1 MGTVIS
7 VTSGK
12 GGTGKSTFTVNCG
25 AALALSGKTVLLVD
39 ADAGLRSL
47 DIMLRVSDQVVY
59 DLADILQGR
68 CEPAKAIVKTPWN
81 RLSMIPAPAA
91 DEETGCADALQKL
104 CRGLCQYYDFI
115 LLDSPAGMG
124 TWAKATAAAADLA
137 ILVVTPDPVC
147 IRDADRMAG
156 RVLSGLVPEIRL
168 VINRVQ
174 PQLLRKKLDG
184 GLDVI
189 IDAAAVQLLGV
200 VPEDR
205 RIALAAYDGDPIVHT
220 PDAHGGA
227 AEAYCNIAR
236 RLLGEDIPLMHF

>member
-25 AALALSGKTVLLVD
+25 AALALSGKKVLLID

-59 DLADILQGR
+59 DLADVLCNR
-68 CEPAKAIVKTPWN
+68 CEPGTAIIRTPWK
-81 RLSMIPAPAA
+81 RLSVLPAPATD
-91 DEETGCADALQKL
+91 DEGGCADALRDL
-104 CRGLCQYYDFI
+104 CRGISRYYDFI

-124 TWAKATAAAADLA
+124 AWAKATAAAADLA
-137 ILVVTPDPVC
+137 ILIVTPDPVC

-156 RVLSGLVPEIRL
+156 RVLAGLVPEIRL

-189 IDAAAVQLLGV
+189 IDAAAVQLLGI

-205 RIALAAYDGDPIVHT
+205 HIALAAYDGDPIVHT

-227 AEAYCNIAR
+227 AEAYCNIAH
-236 RLLGEDIPLMHF
+236 RLLGEDIPLMRF